1 MLLLGFT
8 PVGNRFTERNLTIF
22 IRKYRCVVGQD
33 NPFQFLFHTMY
44 VCMGYSTIFDQRPIT
59 LGSLLVTQ
67 IRSHNSFLLAVSMQ
81 PYTANGK
88 VLFWYPI
95 SLSWPS
101 SEWTQIGPFV
111 VKLPLGFV
119 FFLPT
124 GPPASRPFGRGA

>member
-1 MLLLGFT
+1 MIDSHGSSISSWFLRKKACIVAIV
-8 PVGNRFTERNLTIF
+8 PVSVPLSSLIIEDIILASY
-22 IRKYRCVVGQD
+22 KYSK
-33 NPFQFLFHTMY
+33 Y
-44 VCMGYSTIFDQRPIT
+44 QRPIT

-101 SEWTQIGPFV
+101 SEWTQLGPFV

-119 FFLPT
+119 FYLPT
-124 GPPASRPFGRGA
+124 GPRASRPFGSRSYIAA